1 MKTKQLF
8 YAILFFIG
16 LSATAQQ
23 APFMVCNSLGTT
35 CAPYTTLDLA
45 YAGAS
50 SGDYIYLPA
59 GEFTLTP
66 QINKVVNFIGAGF
79 DTNASA
85 ATGITRISGNL
96 VLTPAANNSTF
107 EGFYLTGNFLN
118 SATVSNISFSYLN
131 FNRTDPQ
138 SPGNNSVWNNCLIK
152 NSVVR
157 EYLYFGN
164 NGVYGANNIV
174 MNSIVNS
181 IHSTI
186 LSTIKNCIVSTY
198 SSTGHCFVGIQSST
212 IKNCII
218 GGQGLNGNSVVN
230 SNVNFINNATTAPAG
245 QLVFSN
251 AGCVE
256 TNNTYGIT
264 AANTFATATL
274 FTYNQAFNYDVKT
287 TSPANNGGDDMK
299 DMGIY
304 GGNIPWKVGAIPSNP
319 HIAAKNISGTTD
331 SSGNLPVQITV
342 TTQN

>member
-1 MKTKQLF
+1 MKTKQFF
-8 YAILFFIG
+8 YVILFFIG

-23 APFMVCNSLGTT
+23 APFMVCNPSGTT

-45 YAGAS
+45 YAAAT

-66 QINKVVNFIGAGF
+66 QITKVVNFIGAGF

-85 ATGITRISGNL
+85 ATGITRITGNL
-96 VLTPAANNSTF
+96 VITPSANGSSF

-118 SATVSNISFSYLN
+118 SATVSNISFSYVN

-138 SPGNNSVWNNCLIK
+138 SGGNNSVWNNCLIK
-152 NSVVR
+152 NCVVR

-164 NGVYGANNIV
+164 NGVYGANNMV

-181 IHSTI
+181 IHNTQ
-186 LSTIKNCIVSTY
+186 LSTIKNCIISTF
-198 SSTGHCFVGIQSST
+198 SSSNHCLVTIQSST

-218 GGQGLNGNSVVN
+218 GGWGLNGNSSLN
-230 SNVNFINNATTAPAG
+230 SNVTFINNATTATAG
-245 QLVFSN
+245 QLAFANV
-251 AGCVE
+251 GCVE

-264 AANTFATATL
+264 AVNTFATATL
-274 FTYNQAFNYDVKT
+274 FTYNQAFDYDVNT
-287 TSPANNGGDDMK
+287 TSPANNGGDDSK

-304 GGNIPWKVGAIPSNP
+304 GGNIPWKIGAIPSNP
-319 HIAAKNISGTTD
+319 HIAAKNINGTTD
-331 SSGNLPVQITV
+331 ASGNLPVQITV